1 MLCIV
6 CRNSFGV
13 PIFERPPPKY
23 SAYGIMKLLLDPN
36 IDKSKIALKRP
47 VGTTHNATF
56 VVDLSKLDHP
66 DDVKKDNFGKWEH
79 SGSHPEV
86 FRCLFGE
93 QDSVTVEKC
102 APGASGSNVYYLRRL
117 RSYCPTNHEVRR
129 LMAFIHGQYMFIFM
143 HAHEWTLKYH

>member
-86 FRCLFGE
+86 FRCF
-93 QDSVTVEKC
+93 V
-102 APGASGSNVYYLRRL
+102 
-117 RSYCPTNHEVRR
+117 
-129 LMAFIHGQYMFIFM
+129 
-143 HAHEWTLKYH
+143 W